1 MAHHPPLQDFSVS
14 PDVKPYNRTSAWV
27 WATIVG
33 VFGMAFAIIAGL
45 YHRNAEIEA
54 YQAKFDRESAFV
66 YTSISQQIESG
77 GQLARAIQ
85 ASFMMTPG
93 VKQKDLDRVYD
104 ALEPKSVI
112 PGLKAISYAK
122 KVPGEK
128 GEGYRYLNEFVL
140 PREGNEGVVGM
151 HVEIP
156 SNIDTIHR
164 SELHHSPVLSPVFN
178 FKGEGW
184 EDGAPFSDGVM
195 IRVPVYSDKPSSSR
209 QSIGS
214 IGVSFH
220 LNTMINAALEKAGN
234 PTVAVRLVDAT
245 ASNRPLIFQSGVPG
259 AAMVRTD
266 LLSFGERDWEISISQ
281 ARGVDII
288 SIWPGVTMLGGL
300 TAAFLLASLV
310 FNLLSGR
317 ARAQSIAEDMSEKYQ
332 ISEERFRLL
341 NEHLPG
347 IVLLADESGDIVY
360 ANRVCRTRLGVLE
373 EAEHQTL
380 FTLFKIDKDV
390 PLDHSRG
397 DRKIRM
403 IDREG
408 QAFWVSLSVSSLL
421 IEGKLHWLA
430 LGSDVTDIMELSE
443 QLEFQSKQLQFQA
456 THDTLTGLLNRR
468 AFEDALD
475 IAIASHREDNS
486 VPVLLYVDLDQFK
499 IINDTAGHI
508 AGDALLLHASDG
520 LRRMLGGEITLSR
533 LGGDEFGILM
543 PRSNRESAIEL
554 AETVRKFFEKFQ
566 FDWEGLPHRVSC
578 SIGINLLEKGQTR
591 ADFLARADT
600 ACYLAKEKGRN
611 RWHMFESAGD
621 SESAALQLEMGWVA
635 RIRSAIEEDRL
646 SLYYQD
652 LVPLN
657 NALASGAHFELL
669 VRMHDENGVV
679 AASEFIP
686 AAERYGLMDLVDR
699 WVLKQALMN
708 FDQLHPSG
716 CIETCAINLSAQTI
730 SDPNFEE
737 FLVQTLES
745 SQMLPHKL
753 CLEITETSAIRNM
766 DILAGFLPGLRARG
780 CRIALDD
787 FGAGMSSFGYLKNL
801 HADIVKID
809 GSFIRDVD
817 HDARSQAIVNA
828 VVSIAHEMGMQ
839 VVAEWITSQEVLD
852 YVSKI
857 GVDYGQGYF
866 LGTPQPCPI
875 KPQTIAKLD

>member
-1 MAHHPPLQDFSVS
+1 MYS
-14 PDVKPYNRTSAWV
+14 DVKPYKRTSAWV
-27 WATIVG
+27 WATVVG
-33 VFGMAFAIIAGL
+33 VFGAAFAIIAGL

-66 YTSISQQIESG
+66 YTSISQQIEAG

-85 ASFMMTPG
+85 ASFMVSPG
-93 VKQKDLDRVYD
+93 VKQDEFDRVYD

-112 PGLKAISYAK
+112 PGLKAISFAR
-122 KVPGEK
+122 KVPDENGK
-128 GEGYRYLNEFVL
+128 TYQYVNEFVA
-140 PREGNEGVVGM
+140 PREGNEDVVGLSI
-151 HVEIP
+151 EIP

-164 SELHHSPVLSPVFN
+164 SEMYHTPVLSPVFT
-178 FKGEGW
+178 FRGEGW
-184 EDGAPFSDGVM
+184 DEGAPFSDGVM
-195 IRVPVYSDKPSSSR
+195 IRVPVYSDAPSSSR

-234 PTVAVRLVDAT
+234 PSVSVSLVDAT
-245 ASNRPLIFQSGVPG
+245 AANRPLIFQSGVPG
-259 AAMVRTD
+259 VAMVRTD
-266 LLSFGERDWEISISQ
+266 RLSFGERHWEISISQ
-281 ARGVDII
+281 SRGTDII

-300 TAAFLLASLV
+300 ATAFLLSSLV
-310 FNLLSGR
+310 FNLLSAR
-317 ARAQSIAEDMSEKYQ
+317 ARAQSIAADMSQKYQ
-332 ISEERFRLL
+332 MSEERFRLL

-347 IVLLADESGDIVY
+347 IVLLADEAGDIVY

-373 EAEHQTL
+373 DSEPGSL
-380 FTLFKIDKDV
+380 FDLFKIDKETA
-390 PLDHSRG
+390 LDHSRG

-403 IDREG
+403 VDREG
-408 QAFWVSLSVSSLL
+408 QAFWVSLSISSLL
-421 IEGKLHWLA
+421 IEGKMHLLA

-443 QLEFQSKQLQFQA
+443 QLEFQAKQLEFQA
-456 THDTLTGLLNRR
+456 THDALTGLLNRR

-475 IAIASHREDNS
+475 IAIASHREDSS

-499 IINDTAGHI
+499 IINDTAGHM

-520 LRRMLGGEITLSR
+520 LRRMLGREITLSR

-543 PRSNRESAIEL
+543 PRSNRARAIEL
-554 AETVRKFFEKFQ
+554 AETVRQFFEKFQ

-611 RWHMFESAGD
+611 RWHVFESAGD

-652 LVPLN
+652 LVSLN
-657 NALASGAHFELL
+657 NASPSGAHFELL
-669 VRMHDENGVV
+669 VRMHDENGIV

-686 AAERYGLMDLVDR
+686 AAERYGLMDQVDR
-699 WVLKQALMN
+699 WVLKKALTN

-716 CIETCAINLSAQTI
+716 SIDTCAINLSAQTI

-737 FLVQTLES
+737 FLVQIIES
-745 SQMLPHKL
+745 SQVLPHKL

-766 DILAGFLPGLRARG
+766 DILASFLPGLRARG

-817 HDARSQAIVNA
+817 HDAKSQAIVNA

-852 YVSKI
+852 YVSQM

-866 LGTPQPCPI
+866 LGPPRPCPI
-875 KPQTIAKLD
+875 KS